1 MAQGASHA
9 EQIVFLENK
18 LIREERLVEDLMK
31 KISSLEREVAA
42 YKTALT
48 PSSETK
54 AAYIGEVEFKQD
66 YTDEDGEEQTEVIL
80 VPWTSMKEFMAIIR
94 GYAKAKMEK

>member
-1 MAQGASHA
+1 MIGTSEAQ
-9 EQIVFLENK
+9 QIVFLEK
-18 LIREERLVEDLMK
+18 KVEDLNEIINERNKHIGMLQGQ
-31 KISSLEREVAA
+31 ISA
-42 YKTALT
+42 YRAALT

-66 YTDEDGEEQTEVIL
+66 YTDEDGEEHVESIL
-80 VPWTSMKEFMAIIR
+80 VPWTSMKEFMGLIR